1 MNCIILLFKVIKNHG
16 VLSLNAAFFIIL
28 FQNSLI
34 MKFTIFIASIFLF
47 NSINNIANS
56 QSFKRGYYIN
66 ANGDTIK
73 GFVTSLSNGPDFSFS
88 FKATEDSNSI
98 VVPFSTCKVF
108 CIENNSFLKW
118 HGKRSMSYID
128 KLDQSLVNIDSGITA
143 TIPLKQIFKGK
154 QTTLYHFEDQTN
166 HFFIAAEDTIIELL
180 IFYTYSKGWDLYRKR
195 PSTPTY
201 DVHAVFRFQLAGL
214 LGDDERKKNW
224 IEATEFDESSL
235 KKLLQKFD

>member
-1 MNCIILLFKVIKNHG
+1 
-16 VLSLNAAFFIIL
+16 
-28 FQNSLI
+28 
-34 MKFTIFIASIFLF
+34 MKFTAFIPSIFLF
-47 NSINNIANS
+47 TVISITS
-56 QSFKRGYYIN
+56 FGQSFKRGYYVN
-66 ANGDTIK
+66 ADGDTIK
-73 GFVTSLSNGPDFSFS
+73 GLATSLSNGPEYSFS
-88 FKATEDSNSI
+88 FKPDEDSNSTI
-98 VVPFSTCKVF
+98 ILFSACRVF

-128 KLDQSLVNIDSGITA
+128 KVDQSLVNIDSGITA

-166 HFFIAAEDTIIELL
+166 HFFISAEDTIMELL

-214 LGDDERKKNW
+214 LGDDEKKKNW
-224 IEATEFDESSL
+224 IEATEFDEKSL